1 MESASPIKSLPQYW
15 FGVLRLSPPKKNEER
30 CVKTVLESGLS
41 CCAEQVLNCV
51 KEMGD
56 WQLTC
61 NESASPI
68 KSLPQYWFGMLT
80 LSPPKNKEKCVKTV
94 LESGLFCCTKQ
105 VLNCL
110 QEMGDY
116 WWPAMESASSIM
128 SLPQSWF
135 VMLRLGPPKKKEESV
150 KTVLKTGLFYCTEQ
164 ILNCVQEMGDWQ
176 LTCNGVSFTH

>member
-1 MESASPIKSLPQYW
+1 M
-15 FGVLRLSPPKKNEER
+15 
-30 CVKTVLESGLS
+30 
-41 CCAEQVLNCV
+41 
-51 KEMGD
+51 
-56 WQLTC
+56 
-61 NESASPI
+61 
-68 KSLPQYWFGMLT
+68 
-80 LSPPKNKEKCVKTV
+80 KTV

-176 LTCNGVSFTH
+176 LTCNESASPIKSLPQYWFGMLTLSPPKKTKRSVWKLFWNLDCSAVLNRSWTVYKRWVTIGDLQWSLLHP